1 MSNLTVQQPR
11 RPVTSTELAD
21 FIRDIVAAW
30 VVAKKE
36 FTAWDVTQEMKAQHN
51 DIEFRHGDDVRLLV
65 QAMMS
70 NVADYTSEW
79 RFYGL
84 NAASTYVPVPSV
96 TISVT
101 GTPVAPAS
109 VTPPAQPQLP
119 APGIIVNLDDL

>member
-1 MSNLTVQQPR
+1 MSNLPSVQQPR

-51 DIEFRHGDDVRLLV
+51 DIEFRHGDDVRMLV

-79 RFYGL
+79 RTYGL
-84 NAASTYVPVPSV
+84 NAAQAYVPVFTV
-96 TISVT
+96 TIST
-101 GTPVAPAS
+101 TALPAAPAS
-109 VTPPAQPQLP
+109 VTPQPQLP